1 MIVCGVGSVG
11 FRAVEELLHLGDKV
25 VGIERS
31 ADSAFVATARR
42 LGVPVIVGDA
52 TVPEV
57 LRQAHAA
64 TARAVIAATNRELVN
79 LEIALLV
86 REMNPHQR
94 VVLLL
99 VDPQLAQTVR
109 EAAAVRLAVSIP
121 ALAAPAFV
129 AALFGDRVR
138 SVFLVE
144 GKLLAVVDLAVPAD
158 DAFLAGRTVPELAI
172 DYQLMPLRVQ
182 GAGQQTRPLDARLTV
197 GDRLTAILAL
207 ADLQRLLQRERG
219 LSPIADGS
227 PAKAPMA

>member
-1 MIVCGVGSVG
+1 
-11 FRAVEELLHLGDKV
+11 
-25 VGIERS
+25 
-31 ADSAFVATARR
+31 ATARR

-64 TARAVIAATNRELVN
+64 TARAVIAVTNRELVN

-86 REMNPHQR
+86 REMNAHQR

-144 GKLLAVVDLAVPAD
+144 GKLLAVVDLAVRAEG
-158 DAFLAGRTVPELAI
+158 AYLAGRSLRELAA
-172 DYQLMPLRVQ
+172 DYPLVPLRLL
-182 GAGQQTRPLDARLTV
+182 GASHEARPLEGTLVV
-197 GDRLTAILAL
+197 GDRLTAIVAL

-219 LSPIADGS
+219 LGHLADGS
-227 PAKAPMA
+227 PAAAS